1 MKELLETRRVWI
13 IATLRADLYE
23 LLLKQATLKE
33 LKESG
38 ASLDLGPPGAVE
50 LAEMVRAPAA
60 AAGLV
65 FETLPVK
72 GALDDRLLADAKS
85 AESLPLLQFTLRQLY
100 EQRAETDAE
109 TRLTHAAYDA
119 LGGLQ
124 GAIAAE
130 AERAVA
136 GLPPGA

>member
-1 MKELLETRRVWI
+1 MLKELLETGRVWI
-13 IATLRADLYE
+13 VATLRADFYE

-72 GALDDRLLADAKS
+72 GALDDRLLADAKT
-85 AESLPLLQFTLRQLY
+85 AESCRSFNSPCASFTNSERKPMAR
-100 EQRAETDAE
+100 RA
-109 TRLTHAAYDA
+109 
-119 LGGLQ
+119 
-124 GAIAAE
+124 
-130 AERAVA
+130 
-136 GLPPGA
+136 